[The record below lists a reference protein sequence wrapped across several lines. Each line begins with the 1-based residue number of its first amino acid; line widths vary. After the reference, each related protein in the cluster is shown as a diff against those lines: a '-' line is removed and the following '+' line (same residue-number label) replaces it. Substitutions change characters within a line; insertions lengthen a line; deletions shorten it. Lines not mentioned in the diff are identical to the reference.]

1 MLNMPVLPDRKRL
14 LLCSMTVPWPDR
26 PTQGLYHVDQA
37 IALNRMGVDTQIL
50 SPAPLIPTWAG
61 KLSSWAARHNA
72 RPKSYEINGVTI
84 HSPRVPFSFPRMMRE
99 QWVPKY
105 PYGVNRWCV
114 AGLSKCLKRA
124 IERTN
129 AEGVLV
135 HGMFPWGKVAERV
148 TEECGIPFAVIE
160 HSAGDVLRIQP
171 NSPMAA
177 CYTNVA
183 DKAKSVFVVSRP
195 MLRHLESSIGS
206 SRLVL
211 CTNGLSHYDILQNP
225 SMFNAAKNKPL
236 FLSAGHYYQRKGFE
250 ELVQAFAELVKAQV
264 DASLVIITEA
274 PESLRQMI
282 DTFGLSSRLQ
292 VVPPCSRQELM
303 GWMSK
308 ASAFVLPSR
317 REAFGLVYAEAMSRG
332 TPVLM
337 TEDCGMADEINSA
350 RIDGVSPA
358 WIVPV
363 DDSAALTQALREVVE
378 CPHKLAAR
386 SRAAIEFISNRFS
399 WEHNARIVC
408 DHLFSS
414 G

>member
-1 MLNMPVLPDRKRL
+1 MSNMPVLPDRKRL

-50 SPAPLIPTWAG
+50 SPAPLIPTWAA

-72 RPKSYEINGVTI
+72 RPKSYEISGVTI
-84 HSPRVPFSFPRMMRE
+84 HSPRIPYVFPRMMRE
-99 QWVPKY
+99 QWAPKF

-148 TEECGIPFAVIE
+148 AEECGVPFAVIE
-160 HSAGDVLRIQP
+160 HSAGDILRIQP
-171 NSPMAA
+171 NTPMAA
-177 CYTNVA
+177 SYTKVA

-195 MLRHLESSIGS
+195 MLRHLESSVGC
-206 SRLVL
+206 SRVVL
-211 CTNGLSHYDILQNP
+211 CTNGLSRHDKSPDP
-225 SMFNAAKNKPL
+225 SMLTAVKDKPL
-236 FLSAGHYYQRKGFE
+236 FLSAGHYYRRKGFE
-250 ELVQAFAELVKAQV
+250 ELVKAFAELAKDHVHAT
-264 DASLVIITEA
+264 LVIITEA

-282 DTFGLSSRLQ
+282 VNFGLSSRLQ

-303 GWMSK
+303 GWMSQ
-308 ASAFVLPSR
+308 ASVFVLPSR
-317 REAFGLVYAEAMSRG
+317 REAFGLVYAEAMSSG

-363 DDSAALTQALREVVE
+363 DDLAALTQALREVVE
-378 CPHKLAAR
+378 CPQNLVAR
-386 SRAAIEFISNRFS
+386 SRAAIEFVSNRFS
-399 WEHNARIVC
+399 WENNAKTVC